1 MTDPPIEPTPTDQT
15 RRLLASLAA
24 FLAGGGA
31 LTIAALLAQRVL
43 G

>member
-1 MTDPPIEPTPTDQT
+1 MTDPTPTDQT
-15 RRLLASLAA
+15 RRLLASIAA

-31 LTIAALLAQRVL
+31 LAIAALAAQRVL